1 MRRKLFLAVL
11 ICGAALIAAVG
22 SAAPWDA
29 DEPGPG
35 PGMERLACLELT
47 PEQTR
52 RVRTLQAELA
62 RAVNSLRIQTFERRA
77 ELRLLWMQMSP
88 DEKAIEAKQGEIHDL
103 RWNILTRE
111 TDFWLRVRKELTPEQ
126 LSRFL
131 LQAGGPE
138 RSERHDRR
146 PPPRPGRRPPPAGKW

>member
-1 MRRKLFLAVL
+1 MRRKMFLAGLVCCAL
-11 ICGAALIAAVG
+11 LIAAVG

-29 DEPGPG
+29 DEPGPD
-35 PGMERLACLELT
+35 PGMEQLACLQLT

-88 DEKAIEAKQGEIHDL
+88 DEKAIEAKQREIHEL
-103 RWNILTRE
+103 RWNILIRE
-111 TDFWLRVRKELTPEQ
+111 TDFWLRVRKVLTPEQ

-138 RSERHDRR
+138 RSENPDRR

>member
-1 MRRKLFLAVL
+1 MFLAALV
-11 ICGAALIAAVG
+11 CGAALTAGVG
-22 SAAPWDA
+22 AAAPWEAGELGPDA
-29 DEPGPG
+29 
-35 PGMERLACLELT
+35 GMERLACLELT

-52 RVRTLQAELA
+52 QVRMLQAELA
-62 RAVNSLRIQTFERRA
+62 RAVNSLRIQSFERRA

-88 DEKAIEAKQGEIHDL
+88 DEKAIEAKQREIHDL

-111 TDFWLRVRKELTPEQ
+111 TDFWLRVRKALTPEQ

-138 RSERHDRR
+138 RSGSPDRR